1 MRKQIEHLL
10 TLAPILLYVAL
21 CGSNALAQAPKPE
34 ENYAPRDTVFEE
46 IVLTDEGVV
55 AIDTAGYEWYYDF
68 EYSVFVAGT
77 PPPPDGDF
85 ENPDFQ
91 GMEYSRLPIEERA
104 TVRKKVKHF
113 ESGSVTVRADEY
125 VEGDIT
131 ALGMVT
137 IKGWVQGSV
146 VSIRDRVLV
155 TESGQVDGSIEAPK
169 IIVKDGGMVYG
180 EMVESEIPLE
190 LGDFTA
196 GFSHEFLMVIVII
209 TLSIMILGFILLA
222 LMPRQLTNMQ
232 TCISQYRGRSFVLGF
247 LLLLVMPAIV
257 VLLAITIIGTV
268 LVPILPLVYLWAILL
283 GIVATGRG
291 FITPL
296 YNKFIA
302 QKASPIFLGI
312 LGILALMT
320 PWIITGALM
329 GNEEG
334 PAFGFGVFFL
344 VISILIFIFPVFSG
358 IGAAFLTRFGFRSY
372 SSVTHYGPRPGTPPA
387 HTPAPPPIPPMPHIP
402 EPPKPKKEETPH
414 PGPRIPE

>member
-1 MRKQIEHLL
+1 MIALVKQIHR
-10 TLAPILLYVAL
+10 LAVTGFLIFGISFSSFAQ
-21 CGSNALAQAPKPE
+21 SNDSP
-34 ENYAPRDTVFEE
+34 ENYAPRDTIFDE
-46 IVLTDEGVV
+46 IVLTEEGVV

-77 PPPPDGDF
+77 PPLPEDGLGIFPDPGF
-85 ENPDFQ
+85 EYT
-91 GMEYSRLPIEERA
+91 GVPIEERA
-104 TVRKKVKHF
+104 TIHKKVKHF

-180 EMVESEIPLE
+180 EMIESEIPLE

-196 GFSHEFLMVIVII
+196 GFSHEFLMVMVII
-209 TLSIMILGFILLA
+209 TFSLMFLGFILLA

-232 TCISQYRGRSFVLGF
+232 TCIAQYRGRSFVLGF

-268 LVPILPLVYLWAILL
+268 LVPLLPLVYIWAILL

-291 FITPL
+291 LVTPL
-296 YNKFIA
+296 YHKFIS

-312 LGILALMT
+312 LGIIVLMT

-344 VISILIFIFPVFSG
+344 VISILIFLFPIFAG
-358 IGAAFLTRFGFRSY
+358 IGASFLTRFGFRTY
-372 SSVTHYGPRPGTPPA
+372 SSVA
-387 HTPAPPPIPPMPHIP
+387 
-402 EPPKPKKEETPH
+402 
-414 PGPRIPE
+414 